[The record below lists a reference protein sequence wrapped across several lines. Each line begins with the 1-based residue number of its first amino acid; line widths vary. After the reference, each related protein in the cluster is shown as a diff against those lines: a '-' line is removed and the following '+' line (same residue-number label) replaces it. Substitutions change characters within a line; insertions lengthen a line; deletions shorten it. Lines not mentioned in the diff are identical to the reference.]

1 MIDAYPELNGSPSGP
16 CPVACQKRIALIILW
31 RGLFPSYFPLFLA
44 SCEGNPEFTWLFL
57 TEQPAPADLPPNVH
71 FLPVTAA
78 EVNQRIGDVLG
89 VRTTI
94 TRPYKYIDLRPM
106 YGVLFADHL
115 RGFTHWG
122 HGDIDVILGR
132 LRDFLTDDLFDRFPR
147 VQTSGHLSI
156 YRNNDEVNHYYTLE
170 APGVPTWRN
179 VLANPDHF
187 FVFDEWPGINRILDY
202 HRIPTYHGAPIA
214 DIDALSPRMTVFNEP
229 NRRVQAFY
237 WHDGRIVQQF
247 EGDASGWGESRDFAY
262 LHLRKRRMPAPP
274 FDEIPPLG
282 YFITPQGFVPR
293 ESEACDAATL
303 RRMNRPSLE
312 HVMFLLRWRT
322 GNLWRKLT
330 GRSRPPPLR
339 EPPA

>member
-1 MIDAYPELNGSPSGP
+1 VTDLTNSMEPRPGQGKR
-16 CPVACQKRIALIILW
+16 CVALVVLW
-31 RGLFPSYFPLFLA
+31 RGPFPPYFPLFLA
-44 SCEGNPEFTWLFL
+44 SCAENPDYTWLFL
-57 TEQPAPADLPPNVH
+57 TDEPAPADLPPNVH

-94 TRPYKYIDLRPM
+94 TKPYKYIDLKPM
-106 YGVLFADHL
+106 YGLLFADHL
-115 RGFTHWG
+115 QSFTHWG
-122 HGDIDVILGR
+122 HCDIDLIWGR
-132 LRDFLTDDLFDRFPR
+132 LRDFFTTELFDRYAR
-147 VQTSGHLSI
+147 IQGSGHLSI
-156 YRNNDEVNHYYTLE
+156 YRNTEEANRLFQLE
-170 APGVPTWRN
+170 APGLPTWRN
-179 VLANPDHF
+179 VLADPDHF
-187 FVFDEWPGINRILDY
+187 FVFDEWPGLNRILA
-202 HRIPTYHGAPIA
+202 YHGIPYYHGIPVA
-214 DIDALSPRMTVFNEP
+214 DIDALSPRMKVFNEP

-247 EGDASGWGESRDFAY
+247 AADASGRGESRDFAY
-262 LHLRKRRMPAPP
+262 LHLRKRRMPAPS

-293 ESEACDAATL
+293 QSEACDAATL

-312 HVMFLLRWRT
+312 HAMFLLRWRT

-339 EPPA
+339 EPSA

>member
-1 MIDAYPELNGSPSGP
+1 MTQPIAPAGGIDSSHDASRGH
-16 CPVACQKRIALIILW
+16 RIALVVLY
-31 RGLFPSYFPLFLA
+31 RGPFVPYFPLFVA
-44 SCEGNPEFTWLFL
+44 SCAGNPEYTWLFL
-57 TEQPAPADLPPNVH
+57 TDQPAPGNLPANVR
-71 FLPVTAA
+71 FLPITAA
-78 EVNQRIGDVLG
+78 EVDQRIGDVLG

-94 TRPYKYIDLRPM
+94 TKPYKYIDLRPM
-106 YGVLFADHL
+106 YGALFADHL

-132 LRDFLTDDLFDRFPR
+132 LRDFLTDDLFVRYPR

-156 YRNNDEVNHYYTLE
+156 YRNTDEVNHYYTLE

-179 VLANPDHF
+179 VLADPDHF

-202 HRIPTYHGAPIA
+202 HRIPSYHGAPVA
-214 DIDALSPRMTVFNEP
+214 DIDALSPRMKVYREP
-229 NRRVQAFY
+229 NRPVQAFY
-237 WHDGRIVQQF
+237 HHDGRIVQQF
-247 EGDASGWGESRDFAY
+247 AADASGHAESRDFAY
-262 LHLRKRRMPAPP
+262 LHLRKRRLPAPA
-274 FDEIPPLG
+274 FDRIPAHG

-312 HVMFLLRWRT
+312 HALFLLRWRT

-339 EPPA
+339 ELPA